1 MNAAVAK
8 REDTEADKELSPS
21 VAVVVL
27 PEAVVAD
34 VVEGS
39 AVLEGA

>member
-8 REDTEADKELSPS
+8 REDAEADKELSPS

-27 PEAVVAD
+27 PEAVV
-34 VVEGS
+34 EGA